1 MRKLLQKTPPSGLSS
16 RLAPLSADLLSD
28 AAVRPA
34 EAKPHPPGF
43 GESRRSGS
51 RGGGRNGAGVH
62 AGGVPH
68 PLAHDDLGAR
78 TRLLEGFLSRTEI
91 ADCAHMAL
99 QWLSDEQG
107 IDRSIC
113 LVRPLREQTMVTVW
127 SHGLPAAATATFTVS
142 LDDWGNLLV
151 NAVNNKRSTFFPA
164 PHSSADRRRRPTTPF
179 EDAAFH
185 VVPLGTS
192 GQTRD
197 TFGLLLLGG
206 TAHVSPELSWFT
218 QVFSQKLHQILRQQ
232 TLTEGDRKQGRERTL
247 LYSIIN
253 AVTDPI
259 LLTDTE
265 GRLLIAN
272 ARALT
277 LFTASEEESEGRRG
291 AVRMNNMLLSSA
303 LSSKAIEETGA
314 ARRELLLV
322 NPVDGSD
329 LLFELL
335 STITED
341 PRHGTG
347 VVSILRNVSDLR
359 RASEEIEE
367 NYRKLRL
374 TEAQA
379 RAESDRLNLIID
391 SVADP
396 IVVTDAAGATSL
408 MNEPAERL
416 FTIRTRASAAEQRCV
431 QANDAHFSTFIAGML
446 VSADRRR
453 VGEIALMDPKTG
465 EAMPVEAIAGKILSE
480 HGELTAV
487 VTILHDRREAIEK
500 ANLYEQLKQASDELE
515 RKIQAATADIAQ
527 QNELLRRQAIEL
539 EQASALKSQFLANM
553 SHEFRTPLNAMLG
566 YTSMLLQGVAGPV
579 EPPVK
584 RQLSRIESNGRHL
597 LTIINEILD
606 ISRIEAGRMPLQL
619 STFNIGDL
627 VAEVRAELEPIILRS
642 KLTITTALG
651 KELRPIRSDRQKLKQ
666 ILLNLLSNALKFTH
680 QGGVTISAQ
689 RVPSERAV
697 AISVTDTGIGIA
709 PVDQDRIF
717 EDFRQLD
724 NSPTRAYGG
733 TGLGLSICR
742 RLAQMLDGRLTVRSE
757 LRKGSSFTLT
767 LPIQG
772 RK

>member
-1 MRKLLQKTPPSGLSS
+1 M
-16 RLAPLSADLLSD
+16 
-28 AAVRPA
+28 
-34 EAKPHPPGF
+34 
-43 GESRRSGS
+43 
-51 RGGGRNGAGVH
+51 
-62 AGGVPH
+62 
-68 PLAHDDLGAR
+68 
-78 TRLLEGFLSRTEI
+78 RLLEGFLSRTEI
-91 ADCAHMAL
+91 ADAAQHAL
-99 QWLSDEQG
+99 QWLGEVLGVRQSL
-107 IDRSIC
+107 C
-113 LVRPLREQTMVTVW
+113 LIKPSSESSLFTVA
-127 SHGLPAAATATFTVS
+127 SHGLAQSSSFVVS
-142 LDDWGNLLV
+142 LEDWGNPLV
-151 NAVNNKRSTFFPA
+151 HALNTRREAYYPA
-164 PHSSADRRRRPTTPF
+164 SHSAADRRRRPSTPF
-179 EDAAFH
+179 EDAPFH
-185 VVPLGTS
+185 VLPFGS
-192 GQTRD
+192 ASFSD
-197 TFGLLLLGG
+197 ETFGLLLFGG
-206 TAHVSPELSWFT
+206 GPQVSGELRWFT
-218 QVFSQKLHQILRQQ
+218 SVFAQKLDQILRQH
-232 TLTEGDRKQGRERTL
+232 TLAEGDRRQGRERSL

-374 TEAQA
+374 AEAQA

-396 IVVTDAAGATSL
+396 IVVTDASGETSL

-416 FTIRTRASAAEQRCV
+416 FTLPSLASAVEQRWV
-431 QANDAHFSTFIAGML
+431 QANDAHFSSFIAGML

-453 VGEIALMDPKTG
+453 VGEIGLVDPRTG
-465 EAMPVEAIAGKILSE
+465 ENMPVEAIAGKILSE

-500 ANLYEQLKQASDELE
+500 ATLYEQLKQASDELE
-515 RKIQAATADIAQ
+515 RKIQAATGDIAQ

-539 EQASALKSQFLANM
+539 EQASQLKSQFLANM

-566 YTSMLLQGVAGPV
+566 YTSMLLQGVAGPL
-579 EPPVK
+579 EAAAR
-584 RQLSRIESNGRHL
+584 RQLGRIESNGRHL

-606 ISRIEAGRMPLQL
+606 ISRIEAGRMPLQI
-619 STFNIGDL
+619 STFRIPDL
-627 VAEVRAELEPIILRS
+627 VAEVKSELEPIILRS
-642 KLTITTALG
+642 RLAVTLDVPKD
-651 KELRPIRSDRQKLKQ
+651 LRPLSTDRQKVKQ

-680 QGGVTISAQ
+680 EGSVTISA
-689 RVPSERAV
+689 RRDSVERTV
-697 AISVTDTGIGIA
+697 TLSVVDTGIGIA
-709 PVDQDRIF
+709 VADQQKIF

-733 TGLGLSICR
+733 TGLGLSICS
-742 RLAQMLDGRLTVRSE
+742 RLAQMLGGRIAVQSHVG
-757 LRKGSSFTLT
+757 KGSTFTLT
-767 LPIQG
+767 LPAQG

>member
-1 MRKLLQKTPPSGLSS
+1 VPPLRAALVDVGELRKNERDGNGTPYT
-16 RLAPLSADLLSD
+16 
-28 AAVRPA
+28 
-34 EAKPHPPGF
+34 
-43 GESRRSGS
+43 
-51 RGGGRNGAGVH
+51 
-62 AGGVPH
+62 GVPRVRASAGEGTADDDED
-68 PLAHDDLGAR
+68 LAAR
-78 TRLLEGFLSRTEI
+78 LRLLEAFVSRTEI
-91 ADCAHMAL
+91 AEVAQVGL
-99 QWLSDEQG
+99 QWLADVTGAGQ
-107 IDRSIC
+107 SIC
-113 LVRPLREQTMVTVW
+113 LVRPPGEQSLFVLGAY
-127 SHGLPAAATATFTVS
+127 GLLGRSSAMSFTVS
-142 LDDWGNLLV
+142 IEDWSNPVVGALTNRRH
-151 NAVNNKRSTFFPA
+151 AFFPA
-164 PHSSADRRRRPTTPF
+164 AHSAADRKRRPTTPF

-185 VVPLGTS
+185 AVPLGVSTFS
-192 GQTRD
+192 AEP
-197 TFGLLLLGG
+197 FGLLLFGDNGSLKP
-206 TAHVSPELSWFT
+206 AHQWFAT
-218 QVFSQKLHQILRQQ
+218 VFSQKLDQILRHEA
-232 TLTEGDRKQGRERTL
+232 LTEGDRRQGRERSL
-247 LYSIIN
+247 LNSIIN

-272 ARALT
+272 TRALL
-277 LFTASEEESEGRRG
+277 LFTATEEESEGRRS

-329 LLFELL
+329 LVFELL
-335 STITED
+335 STVAED
-341 PRHGTG
+341 PRHGSG
-347 VVSILRNVSDLR
+347 VVSILRNVTDLR

-367 NYRKLRL
+367 NYRKMRIA
-374 TEAQA
+374 EVQA

-416 FTIRTRASAAEQRCV
+416 FTIRPRASAIEQRWV
-431 QANDAHFSTFIAGML
+431 QANDAHFSSFIAGML
-446 VSADRRR
+446 VSADQRR
-453 VGEIALMDPKTG
+453 VGEIGLLDATTG
-465 EAMPVEAIAGKILSE
+465 EAMPVEAIAGKIQSE

-500 ANLYEQLKQASDELE
+500 ATLYEQLKEASDELE

-566 YTSMLLQGVAGPV
+566 YTSMLLQGVAGPI
-579 EPPVK
+579 EAPVK
-584 RQLSRIESNGRHL
+584 RQLGRVESNGRHL

-619 STFNIGDL
+619 SKFRVPDL
-627 VAEVRAELEPIILRS
+627 VAEVKSELEPIILRS
-642 KLTITTALG
+642 KLALVL
-651 KELRPIRSDRQKLKQ
+651 ELPKDLPPISSDRQKVKQ
-666 ILLNLLSNALKFTH
+666 ILLNLLSNSLKFTH
-680 QGGVTISAQ
+680 HGSVTVSAHVNS
-689 RVPSERAV
+689 RERT
-697 AISVTDTGIGIA
+697 ITLLVTDTGIGIA
-709 PVDQDRIF
+709 PADQDRIF

-742 RLAQMLDGRLTVRSE
+742 RLAQMLDGRIAVHSHVG
-757 LRKGSSFTLT
+757 KGSTFTLT
-767 LPIQG
+767 LPTKG

>member
-1 MRKLLQKTPPSGLSS
+1 MAVAGRRAAAERRGSAA
-16 RLAPLSADLLSD
+16 APYTGVPRVRVAVEEGFSDDSELLSAR
-28 AAVRPA
+28 V
-34 EAKPHPPGF
+34 
-43 GESRRSGS
+43 
-51 RGGGRNGAGVH
+51 
-62 AGGVPH
+62 
-68 PLAHDDLGAR
+68 
-78 TRLLEGFLSRTEI
+78 RLLEGFVARAEI
-91 ADCAHMAL
+91 SDCTQLAL
-99 QWLSDEQG
+99 QWLGEVLGFPQ
-107 IDRSIC
+107 SIC
-113 LVRPLREQTMVTVW
+113 LVRPEVE
-127 SHGLPAAATATFTVS
+127 PALFVVGSYGKSGAGVASFTVS
-142 LDDWGNLLV
+142 LEDWSNPLISAYANRKEL
-151 NAVNNKRSTFFPA
+151 FFPA
-164 PHSSADRRRRPTTPF
+164 PHSAADRKRRPSTPF

-185 VVPLGTS
+185 AVPLGVS
-192 GQTRD
+192 GFSEEA
-197 TFGLLLLGG
+197 FGLLLLGG
-206 TAHVSPELSWFT
+206 SKTLDADFHWFVS
-218 QVFSQKLHQILRQQ
+218 VFSQRLDQILRQQ
-232 TLTEGDRKQGRERTL
+232 LLTEGDRKQGRERSL

-329 LLFELL
+329 LVFELL
-335 STITED
+335 STVTED
-341 PRHGTG
+341 PRQGSG
-347 VVSILRNVSDLR
+347 VVSILRNVTDLR

-367 NYRKLRL
+367 NYRKMRIA
-374 TEAQA
+374 EVQA

-396 IVVTDAAGATSL
+396 IVVTDAGGATSL

-416 FTIRTRASAAEQRCV
+416 FTIPVGASEIEQRWV
-431 QANDAHFSTFIAGML
+431 QANDAHFSSFIAGML
-446 VSADRRR
+446 VSADQRR
-453 VGEIALMDPKTG
+453 VGEIGLSDPRTG

-500 ANLYEQLKQASDELE
+500 AKLYEQLKQASDELE
-515 RKIQAATADIAQ
+515 RKIQSATADIAQ

-566 YTSMLLQGVAGPV
+566 YTSMLLQGVAGPL
-579 EPPVK
+579 EPPAK

-606 ISRIEAGRMPLQL
+606 ISRIEAGRMPLQV
-619 STFNIGDL
+619 SNFKIPEL

-642 KLTITTALG
+642 KLTVTVDVPRELKPLTT
-651 KELRPIRSDRQKLKQ
+651 DRQKVKQ

-680 QGGVTISAQ
+680 HGSVTINA
-689 RVPSERAV
+689 RANGKERSV
-697 AISVTDTGIGIA
+697 ALSVIDTGIGIA
-709 PVDQDRIF
+709 PADQERIF

-742 RLAQMLDGRLTVRSE
+742 RLAQMLDGDITVESTVG
-757 LRKGSSFTLT
+757 KGSVFRLT
-767 LPIQG
+767 LPNKG
-772 RK
+772 RR